1 MPSESS
7 ATTTTASVLAPRL
20 MANEP
25 AIGQRSTRTER
36 ARGLMRS
43 TLGLLPPPTKP
54 RPAGVWSLKN
64 LPEAGKPAAGWG
76 RGGEGVVRRDVG
88 GASCEESHDPH
99 RQPLPT
105 RGRGAHRACGANVLQ
120 AQTNML

>member
-36 ARGLMRS
+36 ARGFTRN
-43 TLGLLPPPTKP
+43 TLGLLPPRTRSYPP
-54 RPAGVWSLKN
+54 PCGEGRR
-64 LPEAGKPAAGWG
+64 EAPGWG
-76 RGGEGVVRRDVG
+76 
-88 GASCEESHDPH
+88 SCGDPLTDPH
-99 RQPLPT
+99 PQPLPT
-105 RGRGAHRACGANVLQ
+105 RGRGAHRAYDANVLQ
-120 AQTNML
+120 GQT

>member
-36 ARGLMRS
+36 ARGLIGALSCVIAKPGRARRVMAPHCFGGAGEAKSNRPSSRS
-43 TLGLLPPPTKP
+43 RNDVARRHLHETSRAAHGWFLPDG
-54 RPAGVWSLKN
+54 RALHERSVWHNAGV
-64 LPEAGKPAAGWG
+64 
-76 RGGEGVVRRDVG
+76 
-88 GASCEESHDPH
+88 
-99 RQPLPT
+99 
-105 RGRGAHRACGANVLQ
+105 RAN
-120 AQTNML
+120 